1 MMTDAQVLQFLQ
13 DWLLQI
19 VTAFSVFYL
28 IRLSKTRRKT
38 ERLTEIKVDAMAY
51 ALGKTSI
58 GQDFIKEY
66 DAEVQKKIGES
77 KYKDGD

>member
-1 MMTDAQVLQFLQ
+1 MTDVQVVHFLQ

-28 IRLSKTRRKT
+28 IRLSRSRRNT
-38 ERLTEIKVDAMAY
+38 EKLTEIKVDAMAH

-58 GQDFIKEY
+58 GDEFTNHYEREVERRLKE
-66 DAEVQKKIGES
+66 DT
-77 KYKDGD
+77 YKTP